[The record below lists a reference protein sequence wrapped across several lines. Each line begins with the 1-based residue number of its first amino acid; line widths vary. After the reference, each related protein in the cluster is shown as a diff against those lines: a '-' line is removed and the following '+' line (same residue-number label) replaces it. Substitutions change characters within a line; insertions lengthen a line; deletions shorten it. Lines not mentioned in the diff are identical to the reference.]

1 MDKRQIENISAN
13 AEEAIKRKTAYGL
26 PDRPS
31 ESGMRADEIKKAFYA
46 AITDKTDSL
55 LAEIKR
61 IVNESNDV
69 TGDIYELIESQKK
82 VEISQG
88 STNKNMVMV
97 TDNEGNIV
105 PSQIVPVGVCKCYTE
120 ADLDTGEYSFVF
132 EFPDEEVE
140 NVNN

>member
-13 AEEAIKRKTAYGL
+13 TEEAIKRKTAYGL

-46 AITDKTDSL
+46 AITDKNDSL

-69 TGDIYELIESQKK
+69 VADIYSLIEAQKK
-82 VEISQG
+82 VDISQG
-88 STNKNMVMV
+88 SANANKIMV
-97 TDNEGNIV
+97 TDDNGNIIT
-105 PSQIVPVGVCKCYTE
+105 SKIIPVGVCKLYTE

-132 EFPDEEVE
+132 EFPDEEVVSE
-140 NVNN
+140 